1 MRKIFIL
8 ISLLFAFANLT
19 NAQISSKTKQ
29 ATKAYNVYQHP
40 KNCSPYTAML
50 VSDYKQ
56 KKGDTYLKERFNLS
70 QKNGKLYVS
79 SFLKVKESVDIQ
91 KMTTM
96 GIVLNSKSGA
106 IYTALIPIENLEP
119 LFSVKG
125 VEYVDI
131 AQKVEMKLD
140 NARTLTSVN
149 EVHAGTNLSQAYTGE
164 GVIVGIIDGGF
175 DYTHPTFYNSG
186 GSEYRISRVWNQK
199 EEGNYPTGLEYG
211 NELIGKTAILAA
223 KHDGLGEGSHGTH
236 VAGIAG
242 GSGSVSSAYKGVA
255 YGSELV
261 LVPTDMSTKGIADG
275 IYYILDYAASVDKPA
290 VVNIS
295 IGGHSGPHDGT
306 STFDQWCEGIVGEGA
321 ILVGAAGNEG
331 SDNLHLDYQL
341 GNDETV
347 YSFIEFPGSSNN
359 TNGDGFIDIWGEV
372 GKQLTVAVNVY
383 NIDTDKYQD
392 YTDYISTSTNGVYEF
407 TLDDG
412 DFTFSDEVSVKIS
425 VEKVNANNNKPHI
438 TIDFDNTDQDE
449 TNDIYDYVMLE
460 IKGTNTSF
468 DAWQGAAIFTNLNY
482 AKPIINGNSN
492 KTVGEIG
499 GTGKAMIS
507 VGAYTSKN
515 QYTDFQDNT
524 HQIDSYGGAIA
535 PFSSLGPTADG
546 RIKPDITAP
555 GNVIVSSVNRFDTE
569 YTSTSP
575 EVVSGLNNG
584 IDTWWFATMQG
595 TSMASPMVAG
605 IVALWLEANPL
616 LTPDEIKQL
625 MKENAWTDNLGTI
638 PNNTWGYGRINA
650 HETIKD
656 IERMTGIAVNDLNET
671 TFAIYPNPVLDNLT
685 IANINLNSTIM
696 IFDISGKLLINKT
709 AQSETEILDV
719 SHLTSGIYTIRIQ
732 NEELVQTSKLIKQ

>member
-341 GNDETV
+341 GNDE
-347 YSFIEFPGSSNN
+347 
-359 TNGDGFIDIWGEV
+359 
-372 GKQLTVAVNVY
+372 
-383 NIDTDKYQD
+383 
-392 YTDYISTSTNGVYEF
+392 
-407 TLDDG
+407 
-412 DFTFSDEVSVKIS
+412 
-425 VEKVNANNNKPHI
+425 
-438 TIDFDNTDQDE
+438 
-449 TNDIYDYVMLE
+449 
-460 IKGTNTSF
+460 
-468 DAWQGAAIFTNLNY
+468 
-482 AKPIINGNSN
+482 II
-492 KTVGEIG
+492 
-499 GTGKAMIS
+499 
-507 VGAYTSKN
+507 
-515 QYTDFQDNT
+515 
-524 HQIDSYGGAIA
+524 
-535 PFSSLGPTADG
+535 
-546 RIKPDITAP
+546 
-555 GNVIVSSVNRFDTE
+555 
-569 YTSTSP
+569 
-575 EVVSGLNNG
+575 
-584 IDTWWFATMQG
+584 
-595 TSMASPMVAG
+595 
-605 IVALWLEANPL
+605 
-616 LTPDEIKQL
+616 
-625 MKENAWTDNLGTI
+625 
-638 PNNTWGYGRINA
+638 
-650 HETIKD
+650 
-656 IERMTGIAVNDLNET
+656 
-671 TFAIYPNPVLDNLT
+671 
-685 IANINLNSTIM
+685 
-696 IFDISGKLLINKT
+696 
-709 AQSETEILDV
+709 
-719 SHLTSGIYTIRIQ
+719 
-732 NEELVQTSKLIKQ
+732 